1 MGYEFKDWYLLM
13 QDFREEFK
21 VEFSEFYN
29 KELTDVLR
37 SGGNIYIDL
46 VKFNDYLIMTHGQQY
61 KTKSIKELVMEKYGF
76 RALEILI
83 ELVDYNSKED
93 N

>member
-1 MGYEFKDWYLLM
+1 MGYNFSDWYQLV
-13 QDFREEFK
+13 QDFREA
-21 VEFSEFYN
+21 FSIDFGQFYN

-46 VKFNDYLIMTHGQQY
+46 VKFNDYLIKTHGGQY
-61 KTKSIKELVMEKYGF
+61 KTKSIKELVMEKYGL
-76 RALEILI
+76 RALEILS